1 MGPPRAPQGPIGP
14 QRARIKAHGS
24 NFEPPGSEF
33 EPGAQIMGPIL
44 GPDGRPTSFVRKYYS
59 LRPYLFSLWCG
70 QSLTDARQIPGLQH
84 GVVPVDNPSVAT
96 SVVSADKTSVVSA
109 DKTSVVSADKT
120 SVVSRASPCHFPHR
134 GGCEAASPVW
144 AMPGGCLG
152 RPQMSCLLTQQMS
165 CLLTQQMSCLQTQ
178 RMSCLQTHF
187 L

>member
-33 EPGAQIMGPIL
+33 EPGAQIMGPVL

-70 QSLTDARQIPGLQH
+70 HSLTDARQIPGLQH
-84 GVVPVDNPSVAT
+84 GVVSVDNPSVAT

-120 SVVSRASPCHFPHR
+120 SVVSQDIP
-134 GGCEAASPVW
+134 
-144 AMPGGCLG
+144 
-152 RPQMSCLLTQQMS
+152 
-165 CLLTQQMSCLQTQ
+165 
-178 RMSCLQTHF
+178 
-187 L
+187 

>member
-84 GVVPVDNPSVAT
+84 GVVSVDNPSVAT
-96 SVVSADKTSVVSA
+96 SAASFVCNICC
-109 DKTSVVSADKT
+109 
-120 SVVSRASPCHFPHR
+120 VSRQDICCVSRQDIRGLPRHPNSIANTAALRLSSQRYWEVLVDHR
-134 GGCEAASPVW
+134 
-144 AMPGGCLG
+144 
-152 RPQMSCLLTQQMS
+152 
-165 CLLTQQMSCLQTQ
+165 
-178 RMSCLQTHF
+178 
-187 L
+187 

>member
-70 QSLTDARQIPGLQH
+70 HSLTDARQIPGLQH
-84 GVVPVDNPSVAT
+84 GVVSVDKT

-120 SVVSRASPCHFPHR
+120 SVVSQDIP
-134 GGCEAASPVW
+134 
-144 AMPGGCLG
+144 
-152 RPQMSCLLTQQMS
+152 
-165 CLLTQQMSCLQTQ
+165 
-178 RMSCLQTHF
+178 
-187 L
+187 